1 MAQRV
6 SARQSIRRSPTGVN
20 LSSTIDDAN
29 VTPRA
34 LHRRCN
40 AGAFRTPVTLADARR
55 CRPTQLSSLQKAHSC
70 DRRHIPN
77 AIAELVFYS
86 SIVPPLCGSS
96 DVPPTPRPRSRGA
109 LFSPL
114 DFLCREPPSSPG
126 RQHVTA
132 SGTISRFPHLLSKE
146 ERRELN
152 RSASPAR
159 QEGGAFLATNEGT
172 LGAKKS
178 PARAGLVLGLHL
190 KPAHSQAPPRLNCGA
205 RPDRSPSPNSCRAD
219 HRSNQSEASHTAPT
233 MTINGPS
240 TKMYFAPPTWPGAV
254 NRTQQT
260 YSPVSSRAVAR
271 IVLIA
276 FFTILPPALVPSLG
290 R

>member
-40 AGAFRTPVTLADARR
+40 AGACRTPVTHADARR
-55 CRPTQLSSLQKAHSC
+55 CRPTQRSSLQKAHSC

-132 SGTISRFPHLLSKE
+132 SGTISRFPHLLCQRGTSRVKHD
-146 ERRELN
+146 RR
-152 RSASPAR
+152 APPD
-159 QEGGAFLATNEGT
+159 
-172 LGAKKS
+172 K
-178 PARAGLVLGLHL
+178 RAGLFLQPMKERWGPR
-190 KPAHSQAPPRLNCGA
+190 KAPP
-205 RPDRSPSPNSCRAD
+205 
-219 HRSNQSEASHTAPT
+219 
-233 MTINGPS
+233 
-240 TKMYFAPPTWPGAV
+240 
-254 NRTQQT
+254 
-260 YSPVSSRAVAR
+260 
-271 IVLIA
+271 
-276 FFTILPPALVPSLG
+276 G
-290 R
+290 RG